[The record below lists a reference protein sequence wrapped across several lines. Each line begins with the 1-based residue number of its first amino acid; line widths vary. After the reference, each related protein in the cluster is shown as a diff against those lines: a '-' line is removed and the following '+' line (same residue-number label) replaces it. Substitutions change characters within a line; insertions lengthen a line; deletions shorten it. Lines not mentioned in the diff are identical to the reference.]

1 MYAIFSLSIHL
12 LTNSC
17 FHLLAL
23 VTNASVNRGVHIA
36 LRDLDSFPFDKYQ
49 EMGIAGSYGSSSF
62 DFWGTSIPFC
72 IVAVPSNNLT
82 ISALGLQFLYILTN
96 TCYFAFL
103 IMAILRGVRWFP
115 IVVLICTFLMM
126 SILSYTGW
134 LFADLLW
141 RNVFPNLLSI
151 LTRLFVLFC
160 YWIVLV
166 PYIFWILISHQ
177 FADTSYLFI
186 GCLLT
191 LDCLLCCAE
200 TF

>member
-1 MYAIFSLSIHL
+1 MLQWTGEYMQL
-12 LTNSC
+12 LEILIS
-17 FHLLAL
+17 FLL
-23 VTNASVNRGVHIA
+23 
-36 LRDLDSFPFDKYQ
+36 DKYQ
-49 EMGIAGSYGSSSF
+49 EIGIAGLYGSSSF
-62 DFWGTSIPFC
+62 DFWGTSVPFC

-82 ISALGLQFLYILTN
+82 ISALGFQFLYILTN
-96 TCYFAFL
+96 TCYL
-103 IMAILRGVRWFP
+103 IMAILRGIRWFL

-126 SILSYTGW
+126 SILSCTGW

-141 RNVFPNLLSI
+141 RHVFPNLLSI

-160 YWIVLV
+160 YWIVPI
-166 PYIFWILISHQ
+166 PYIFWILISYQ
-177 FADTSYLFI
+177 FADTFYLFI